1 MAGHRMFTRGFW
13 LSDEP
18 LLFGLTPWQLC
29 VHFIGVPVF
38 LGFVAGWP
46 QAGRTVAWP
55 KEHAIAFWIGLSLC
69 GWWANDIVTR
79 ALARP
84 LRGWGMPLWAT
95 LVIGVVVASLPSDGA
110 LKLWVHAY
118 LAMFPDLP
126 MTRPMPQIRL
136 DAALFFKTHIYGYI
150 EWPLINL
157 MLFHLWKM
165 PCFGY
170 RPRLPE
176 APSTSVSVES
186 VLPFMTRV
194 PVSLR
199 GDVLAL
205 AAEQHYLRVYTSA
218 GNALILYRLSQAVS
232 ELGGRGLQVHRS
244 FWVASGAVV
253 RVAGSAAAPR
263 LVLQGGLEVP
273 VSRSF
278 RQTVQQAGFLQA
290 APSSRAMSS
299 GLASG
304 AF

>member
-1 MAGHRMFTRGFW
+1 MFTRGFW

-18 LLFGLTPWQLC
+18 VWLGLNPRQLC

-55 KEHAIAFWIGLSLC
+55 KEHAIAFWIGLSMC

-79 ALARP
+79 TLARP
-84 LRGWGMPLWAT
+84 LRGAGMPLWAT
-95 LVIGVVVASLPSDGA
+95 LMVGVVVASLPSDMA

-118 LAMFPDLP
+118 LGMFPDLP
-126 MTRPMPQIRL
+126 MTRPLPQIRL
-136 DAALFFKTHIYGYI
+136 DMVLFFKTHVYGYI

-170 RPRLPE
+170 RPSIAEGPA
-176 APSTSVSVES
+176 APSIAEP
-186 VLPFMTRV
+186 VLPFMTKV

-199 GDVLAL
+199 GEVLAL
-205 AAEQHYLRVYTSA
+205 AAEQHYLRVHTSA

-290 APSSRAMSS
+290 APSE
-299 GLASG
+299 LVPSG